1 MNEKTAHTSS
11 QTTQPSNDNDEQFSL
26 PYAISR
32 AWERNNHGARGQ
44 RGSCPEF
51 HHPQRATLR
60 SVQVFRW
67 CTERRFQREL
77 IWTGNGKRWSFRL
90 RGVVSVALQWLC
102 QGSCFSVYRRQDTGG
117 FALAETI
124 QAGRLQASGAVG
136 RDCICKTAVIF
147 APVKKIAPTTKF
159 LTELYDETGP
169 EYLQRYV
176 AFHTAYKINQ
186 GLDNAADRLQVNDA
200 LNKESG
206 FGAAVAS
213 RLMDMLY
220 SSSFQQHPA
229 KMEEFDLHRARNMA
243 DTGEILLDDKK

>member
-1 MNEKTAHTSS
+1 MSNSVFPKLSPAHGSETITVLVGNEYHARSFTIHKELLCAASKYFDGALNDGFKESS
-11 QTTQPSNDNDEQFSL
+11 SGLEMANDCPFAFEVLYQWLYSGYVKDHASWYTGDKIPADLLWLRLYKLADCRLVEPL
-26 PYAISR
+26 VEIAYA
-32 AWERNNHGARGQ
+32 
-44 RGSCPEF
+44 
-51 HHPQRATLR
+51 
-60 SVQVFRW
+60 
-67 CTERRFQREL
+67 
-77 IWTGNGKRWSFRL
+77 RL
-90 RGVVSVALQWLC
+90 RL
-102 QGSCFSVYRRQDTGG
+102 
-117 FALAETI
+117 
-124 QAGRLQASGAVG
+124 
-136 RDCICKTAVIF
+136 IF

-186 GLDNAADRLQVNDA
+186 GLDNAADRLQFNDA

-229 KMEEFDLHRARNMA
+229 KMEEFDLHRVRNMA
-243 DTGEILLDDKK
+243 DTREILLDDKK